1 MSDATAAT
9 SERETAP
16 PTKNRLVELGHR
28 SLSKKKPLTA
38 LDARAK
44 LLVEYLTTGCPH
56 AWISQYTRAAPS
68 EFDPDARRPLE
79 PGEPL
84 KLEEAAD
91 ILRIRRRHARW
102 IMSQPIA
109 QKELALQLQA
119 LRDGHKA
126 EALNTVVGVMRDK
139 GEGTAA
145 DRKVS
150 LQAASMILGD
160 AAGPSPAKP
169 SVNVNVGVNLQPGI
183 VIRLPA
189 NLPPTPLESGFEPKS
204 TIDTHPLTR
213 DQRMITRAENGE
225 SADND

>member
-1 MSDATAAT
+1 MIGAMS
-9 SERETAP
+9 ETETRSNANTP
-16 PTKNRLVELGHR
+16 LEPRNRLVSLGHK
-28 SLSKKKPLTA
+28 LSKKRPLTA
-38 LDARAK
+38 LDAKAK
-44 LLVEYLTTGCPH
+44 LLIEYLTTGCPH

-102 IMSQPIA
+102 IMAQPIA

-119 LRDGHKA
+119 MRDGHKA

-145 DRKVS
+145 DKKV
-150 LQAASMILGD
+150 QIAAASMILGD
-160 AAGPSPAKP
+160 QVGPSPAKP
-169 SVNVNVGVNLQPGI
+169 SVNVNVGLQLAAGI
-183 VIRLPA
+183 VVRLPA
-189 NLPPTPLESGFEPKS
+189 GLPQTPLERQAIEA
-204 TIDTHPLTR
+204 TANREDE
-213 DQRMITRAENGE
+213 Q
-225 SADND
+225 

>member
-1 MSDATAAT
+1 MT
-9 SERETAP
+9 ETTNAKEIEHAP
-16 PTKNRLVELGHR
+16 RNRLQVLGHER
-28 SLSKKKPLTA
+28 ASKKKPLTV
-38 LDARAK
+38 LDAKAR
-44 LLVEYLTTGCPH
+44 LLIEYLTTGCSH

-79 PGEPL
+79 PGKPL

-119 LRDGHKA
+119 LRDGHRA
-126 EALNTVVGVMRDK
+126 EALNTVVAVMREK

-160 AAGPSPAKP
+160 QVGTPPAKP
-169 SVNVNVGVNLQPGI
+169 SVNVNVGLSLQPGI

-189 NLPPTPLESGFEPKS
+189 DLPPTPLESGVEPKS
-204 TIDTHPLTR
+204 TIETHPLSR
-213 DQRMITRAENGE
+213 EQRMLTRSE
-225 SADND
+225 SQESGSDD

>member
-1 MSDATAAT
+1 MSNTTAAT
-9 SERETAP
+9 SEKENAP
-16 PTKNRLVELGHR
+16 APNNRLVQLGHR

-38 LDARAK
+38 LDAKAK
-44 LLVEYLTTGCPH
+44 LLIEYLTTGCPH

-119 LRDGHKA
+119 MRDGHRA
-126 EALNTVVGVMRDK
+126 EALNTVVAVMRDRGDGK
-139 GEGTAA
+139 AA
-145 DRKVS
+145 DKKVQI
-150 LQAASMILGD
+150 QAASMILGD
-160 AAGPSPAKP
+160 QVGTPPAKP

-189 NLPPTPLESGFEPKS
+189 GLPPTPLESGQEPTS
-204 TIDTHPLTR
+204 TIDVHPLTR
-213 DQRMITRAENGE
+213 EERTIMHTGNGE
-225 SADND
+225 DEQ